1 MKPLKIF
8 IVDDD
13 PDFAEGVA
21 ITLEIA
27 GHEVTF
33 AHSGEEAVRRFQK
46 QDFDITFMDVRM
58 PGMNGVDSFFEIR
71 KNKPEAKVIMMTAYS
86 VEELLNRA
94 IDGGAL
100 GVLHKPFGAEEIL
113 QAVESAKP
121 AGIILLAD
129 DDPDFVEGVEQML
142 TNAGY
147 HLMIAKDGKE
157 AVEKVLTETFDVLL
171 LDLRLP
177 ILNGLGVYQELKK
190 QGRAL
195 PTIIVTGFDVEEAE
209 TIDALTAMSATGC
222 LVKPIASNDLLQA
235 VEKVMSNPAEKIL

>member
-1 MKPLKIF
+1 MKPLKVF

-27 GHEVTF
+27 GHQVTF
-33 AHSGEEAVRRFQK
+33 ARSGEEAVRKFQH

-71 KNKPEAKVIMMTAYS
+71 KSKPDAKIVMMTAYS

-94 IDGGAL
+94 IEGGAL

-113 QAVESAKP
+113 QAVERAKT

-129 DDPDFVEGVEQML
+129 DDADFVEGIKRTL
-142 TNAGY
+142 TDAGY
-147 HLMIAKDGKE
+147 HLVVASNGKE
-157 AVEKVLTETFDVLL
+157 AVEKALAEKFDVLL

-177 ILNGLGVYQELKK
+177 ILNGLEVYMELNKR
-190 QGRAL
+190 GCAL

-209 TIDALTAMSATGC
+209 TIDTMTAMSAKGC
-222 LVKPIASNDLLQA
+222 LVKPIAASDLLHA
-235 VEKVMSNPAEKIL
+235 VERVISNPAEKFL